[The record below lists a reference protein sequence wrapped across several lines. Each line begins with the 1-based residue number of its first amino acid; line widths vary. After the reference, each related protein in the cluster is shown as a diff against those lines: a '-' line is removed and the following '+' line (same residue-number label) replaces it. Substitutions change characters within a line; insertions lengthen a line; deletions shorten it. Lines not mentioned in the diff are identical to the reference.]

1 MSLRTNSF
9 GSYVI
14 AAFAVIWLAG
24 SAVPAYARGG
34 PAAVQFGS
42 DPSSRAIGSH
52 AYDDLFA
59 PTATLQA
66 LDSSVAA
73 ASLESGSIFEDESFF
88 QEPHAPP
95 KHTGFKAL
103 VFSTGADFAY
113 FPRRTSTWVILAI
126 GAGAAASVYPVD
138 DDINDALK
146 DEEGLRKF
154 FIPGKY
160 LGYGWVQASAAIGTY
175 LIGRYAYHPAEGQ
188 TNKISHL
195 GFDLLR
201 ANILTQALTYG
212 FKYAVQRDRP
222 TGECCSFPSGHASVT
237 FATASVLE
245 RHFGYRGAWPTFVV
259 AGYVAASRLTE
270 NKHFLSDVL
279 FGAALGMA
287 SGWTVVG
294 RHGRSDF
301 TMYPVPMRRGMGVSF
316 AWSPGA
322 GKRADPSTQ

>member
-1 MSLRTNSF
+1 MSSRRNPF
-9 GSYVI
+9 GSYAT
-14 AAFAVIWLAG
+14 AALAATLLAMSAVSAQAG
-24 SAVPAYARGG
+24 SRQPALL
-34 PAAVQFGS
+34 FGS
-42 DPSSRAIGSH
+42 DEPSRAIGSH
-52 AYDDLFA
+52 AYEDLFA
-59 PTATLQA
+59 IETPPA
-66 LDSSVAA
+66 LESSIAE
-73 ASLESGSIFEDESFF
+73 ASLAGGTFVQES
-88 QEPHAPP
+88 HTPP

-103 VFSTGADFAY
+103 VFSTGADFKY
-113 FPRRTSTWVILAI
+113 FPLRPSTWVILGI
-126 GAGAAASVYPVD
+126 GAGVAGLVHPFD
-138 DDINDALK
+138 DEVNESLK

-160 LGYGWVQASAAIGTY
+160 LGYGWVQASAAVGTY
-175 LIGRYAYHPAEGQ
+175 VIGRYAYHPEEGK
-188 TNKISHL
+188 TNRISHL

-245 RHFGYRGAWPTFVV
+245 RHFGYRAAWPTFVV

-301 TMYPVPMRRGMGVSF
+301 TMYPVPMRRGMGVAL
-316 AWSPGA
+316 AWSPGERKQ
-322 GKRADPSTQ
+322 GRDPATFH

>member
-1 MSLRTNSF
+1 MSSRTNPF
-9 GSYVI
+9 GSYAI
-14 AAFAVIWLAG
+14 AALAALFLAVG
-24 SAVPAYARGG
+24 AVPADAGSRS
-34 PAAVQFGS
+34 PVVLFGS
-42 DPSSRAIGSH
+42 GQPSRAIGSQ

-59 PTATLQA
+59 AETPPSF
-66 LDSSVAA
+66 DSSVAEA
-73 ASLESGSIFEDESFF
+73 PLDGGSVFADSAFF
-88 QEPHAPP
+88 QEHVPP

-175 LIGRYAYHPAEGQ
+175 LIGRYAYHPEDGQ

-245 RHFGYRGAWPTFVV
+245 RHFGYRGAWPTFVI

-301 TMYPVPMRRGMGVSF
+301 TMYPVPMRRGMAVSF

-322 GKRADPSTQ
+322 SKRGDPSTQ